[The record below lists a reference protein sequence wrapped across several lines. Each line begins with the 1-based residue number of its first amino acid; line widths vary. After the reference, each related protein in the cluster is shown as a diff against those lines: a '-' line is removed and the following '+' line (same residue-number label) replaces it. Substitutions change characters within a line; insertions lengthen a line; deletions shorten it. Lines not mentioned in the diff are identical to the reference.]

1 MSLIGVLAAVNA
13 SAARLDVPFFPDTT
27 DQCGPASLASVLNY
41 WGKTVSPAE
50 LKSDVYLSSLKGTL
64 PMDLP
69 PAVTLYAA
77 IATLG
82 MALGRTLEEVRWRR
96 ELEATATRIARRE
109 VRGDTG

>member
-1 MSLIGVLAAVNA
+1 MVVDFAVWSMRWLGFLAPVLGLVMF
-13 SAARLDVPFFPDTT
+13 LM
-27 DQCGPASLASVLNY
+27 
-41 WGKTVSPAE
+41 VSF
-50 LKSDVYLSSLKGTL
+50 K
-64 PMDLP
+64 